1 MNHQELPGQIGFDGI
16 AQEDRVYQNAVERV
30 RLAHEVAKGEKLY
43 VAFSGGK
50 DSTVLWGIVC
60 DAARADGIPVGQYAQ
75 RHYNITGMDPPELIY
90 HMRENCPDLQ
100 WHMYE
105 ESFWRLVVRKGP
117 PTRIARWCCA
127 ELKERGG
134 MGCVCC
140 TGVRW
145 AESVRR
151 KTTRASFEVF
161 GRRESRMLFN
171 DNDEARRQFE
181 HCVPKSKRMCNP
193 LVDWTDDNIWNY
205 IRDRGLPYCRLYDEG
220 FDRLGCIGCP
230 MAGGGR
236 WKEFSR
242 WPKYKELYIRAFDR
256 MLAYGRLNGKKLT
269 TWQTGQDV
277 FDWWMDDKNMDSPV
291 PGQIE
296 WEEWGQA

>member
-16 AQEDRVYQNAVERV
+16 TQEDRVYQNAVERV

-60 DAARADGIPVGQYAQ
+60 DAARADGISIDQYAQ

-100 WHMYE
+100 WDMYDT
-105 ESFWRLVVRKGP
+105 SFWRLVVRKGP

-151 KTTRASFEVF
+151 ANRRAALEIS
-161 GRRESRMLFN
+161 GYREARMLFN
-171 DNDEARRQFE
+171 DNDTARKQFE
-181 HCVPKSKRMCNP
+181 HCVPKAKRMCNP
-193 LVDWTDDNIWNY
+193 IIDWTEANVWNY

-220 FDRLGCIGCP
+220 FKRLGCIGCP
-230 MAGGGR
+230 MAGKMRQAGFAR
-236 WKEFSR
+236 WS
-242 WPKYKELYIRAFDR
+242 KYKELYIRAFDR

-269 TWQTGQDV
+269 IWQTGQDV

-291 PGQIE
+291 PGQID
-296 WEEWGQA
+296 WEEVGQE

>member
-60 DAARADGIPVGQYAQ
+60 DAARADGISIDQYAQ

-100 WHMYE
+100 WDMYDT
-105 ESFWRLVVRKGP
+105 SFWRLVVRKGP

-151 KTTRASFEVF
+151 KTTRASFEVS
-161 GRRESRMLFN
+161 GRRESRILFN

-181 HCVPKSKRMCNP
+181 HCVPKSKKMCNP

-220 FDRLGCIGCP
+220 FERLGCIGCP
-230 MAGGGR
+230 MAGDRR
-236 WKEFSR
+236 WKELSR
-242 WPKYKELYIRAFDR
+242 WSKYKELYIRAFDR
-256 MLAYGRLNGKKLT
+256 MLAYRRLNGKKLT
-269 TWQTGQDV
+269 IWQTGQDV